1 MTEITGKK
9 LRYRKGNKEDDARVD
24 VSARSFWRFGNK
36 IFLGIGIFN
45 PIVDT
50 HMKKSLKEAYVVN
63 EQEKNGQYN
72 DRILNVEHGYF
83 TTLMFSCLG
92 GISHACTMF
101 FKHLTNLIADKRN
114 ESYQNVPK
122 WIKTKISFALLK
134 VALICLRGYRGK
146 LKDKASVS
154 DENISKDIRDC
165 IREAEP

>member
-1 MTEITGKK
+1 
-9 LRYRKGNKEDDARVD
+9 
-24 VSARSFWRFGNK
+24 
-36 IFLGIGIFN
+36 
-45 PIVDT
+45 
-50 HMKKSLKEAYVVN
+50 MKKSLKEAYVVN

-83 TTLMFSCLG
+83 TTLVFSCLG

-154 DENISKDIRDC
+154 DENVSGRLNLKSSTYNSSKQGPYFDYIYIYFVKCSRNQGHV
-165 IREAEP
+165 